1 MKNFRMLR
9 FALVLAIV
17 TLLAIGC
24 AKKPTEDMTTEAP
37 VATEQTTADTGMT
50 ETAVM
55 ETPAV
60 ETTMATISDLT
71 RVYFDFDS
79 YVLSDVTRATLKKNA
94 MILKSTP
101 MLKVKI
107 EGHCDERGSDDYNLA
122 LGEQRAQ
129 STMDYLASLGV
140 SKRQM
145 SVVSMGELMPL
156 DRASTEEAWAKNRRA
171 EFKAQ

>member
-1 MKNFRMLR
+1 MLR

-17 TLLAIGC
+17 TLLAVGC
-24 AKKPTEDMTTEAP
+24 AKKPTEDMTTKAP
-37 VATEQTTADTGMT
+37 VASEQTADTGMNDSGMT
-50 ETAVM
+50 ETAIT
-55 ETPAV
+55 ETPAM
-60 ETTMATISDLT
+60 EKTMATVSDLT

-79 YVLSDVTRATLKKNA
+79 YVLSDVTRATLKQNA

-140 SKRQM
+140 SKSQM

-156 DRASTEEAWAKNRRA
+156 DRASNEEAWAKNRRA
-171 EFKAQ
+171 EFRAQ